1 MRYLSSFPRLFL
13 QSSNHIPY
21 HSDTPPRPSPTRRAT
36 LEPAASI
43 SPPTHFHLRPFPGAG
58 ARPQTTG
65 SLSSN
70 MLKRPFSYTLS
81 SHGEDHLLPSQK
93 LARRSH
99 PQNHTWRSSTL
110 ATEDVKT
117 PEIEQAEFL
126 PTEVR
131 LQTPLGFGTP
141 RNAGAPIEFEGSPTL
156 NYSQQSQG
164 SLIDDSSDE
173 EGVEEEEMNEEEEME
188 DDEDAYTNGPLTQQS
203 TTDLDVDEPYIPES
217 PTRAPRNFSL
227 PSHAVDDS
235 GFFSDQDED
244 ISAGSDD
251 EHEGDNLEDQVLGS
265 AKDLFRM
272 VERMARELK
281 KVRKERDAAL
291 VRVEVLEQRLGM

>member
-1 MRYLSSFPRLFL
+1 M
-13 QSSNHIPY
+13 
-21 HSDTPPRPSPTRRAT
+21 SDTPSRPSPTRRAT
-36 LEPAASI
+36 LEPAAPI
-43 SPPTHFHLRPFPGAG
+43 SPPTHFHLRPFPGA
-58 ARPQTTG
+58 AVRPQTTG
-65 SLSSN
+65 SVSSN

-99 PQNHTWRSSTL
+99 PHNHTWYSGSL
-110 ATEDVKT
+110 AAEDVKT

-126 PTEVR
+126 PNEVR
-131 LQTPLGFGTP
+131 LHTPLGFGTP

-164 SLIDDSSDE
+164 SLIDDSD
-173 EGVEEEEMNEEEEME
+173 EEEEEEEQDGENGEDE
-188 DDEDAYTNGPLTQQS
+188 DDDAYTNGPLTQQS
-203 TTDLDVDEPYIPES
+203 TTDLDVDEPYIQES
-217 PTRAPRNFSL
+217 PTRAPRNLSL
-227 PSHAVDDS
+227 SSQIVDDS

-244 ISAGSDD
+244 ISASSDN

-265 AKDLFRM
+265 AKNLFRM

-291 VRVEVLEQRLGM
+291 VRVDVLEEKLGM